1 MEGVALR
8 GYADRKEGRAR
19 AFLEKFGGSYST
31 EDPQRV
37 LRDDRVDA
45 VYICTHADSHADLGV
60 EAAHAGK
67 HVMMEKPLAL
77 TLRECDKLVEEV
89 ERSGIR
95 FMTGFKLR
103 FYPSVRRI
111 REYIRSP
118 HLAVAQMTD
127 SRWPDEFWG
136 NDPVRGGGNVLSQ
149 GCHAVDLVCH
159 LMGSDPISVWASG
172 GNRSHPGLD
181 IVDTLAGMLHFS
193 EGRLASIVLA
203 DQGTAPLVSK
213 FSFQLFDGVRA
224 VHLYDRLRSTIV
236 SDGRETLESHDE
248 EEEGVRTE
256 NEEFMSAIRSQRE
269 PSCGVRDGRR
279 AMLILLKAFESMRR
293 KEPVDLADPEK
304 G

>member
-8 GYADRKEGRAR
+8 GFADREEDRAR
-19 AFLEKFGGSYST
+19 GFFQKFGGSYST
-31 EDPQRV
+31 HDPQKV
-37 LRDDRVDA
+37 LHDDGIDA
-45 VYICTHADSHADLGV
+45 VYVCTHADSHADLGV
-60 EAAHAGK
+60 EAARAGK

-77 TLRECDKLVEEV
+77 TLRECDRLVEEV
-89 ERSGIR
+89 ERSGVR

-103 FYPSVRRI
+103 FYPSVGRL

-118 HLAVAQMTD
+118 VMAIAQMTD
-127 SRWPDEFWG
+127 ARWPDEFWG
-136 NDPVRGGGNVLSQ
+136 NDPIRGGGNVLSQ

-159 LMGSDPISVWASG
+159 LMRSEPISVWASG
-172 GNRSHPGLD
+172 GNRSHPGVD
-181 IVDTLAGMLHFS
+181 IVDTLAGTLQFA

-213 FSFQLFDGVRA
+213 FSFQLFDGARA
-224 VHLYDRLRSTIV
+224 AHLYDRLRSTIL
-236 SDGRETLESHDE
+236 SDGRETHESHDE
-248 EEEGVRTE
+248 EEEGVRAE

-293 KEPVDLADPEK
+293 GRPVDIAEPEP